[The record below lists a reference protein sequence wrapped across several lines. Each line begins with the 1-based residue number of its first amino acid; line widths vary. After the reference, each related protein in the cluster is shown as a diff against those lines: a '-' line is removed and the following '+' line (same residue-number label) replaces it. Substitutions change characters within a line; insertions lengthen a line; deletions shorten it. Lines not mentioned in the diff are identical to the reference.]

1 MSIYT
6 KVIQEDD
13 IDAEVEKAAARLAER
28 LEHELFWCLDVIFWY
43 RICVFYRNNLIIT
56 TSQQIHEVHLN
67 YISRF
72 SVCQTLGSS
81 HLEFLA
87 IVRQFFQVLAII
99 LVKPQNPK
107 ILHKSLKLR
116 WIKLSELTRLEGLV
130 LWNRP
135 FRQTLKSPGPVQC
148 LKSLGQ
154 PV

>member
-1 MSIYT
+1 MFGCNI
-6 KVIQEDD
+6 
-13 IDAEVEKAAARLAER
+13 
-28 LEHELFWCLDVIFWY
+28 
-43 RICVFYRNNLIIT
+43 LIIT

-107 ILHKSLKLR
+107 ILQNSMKLR
-116 WIKLSELTRLEGLV
+116 WMKLSELTRSEGLV
-130 LWNRP
+130 L
-135 FRQTLKSPGPVQC
+135 
-148 LKSLGQ
+148 
-154 PV
+154 